1 MPCLLVVLALLI
13 LVGCGEKDPVR
24 NLSRDLERYPEYSLM
39 VDDTRIEG
47 SLFPDYAL
55 RFQVLTASGRR
66 EAGRDTI
73 QYEERKTDWYP
84 VSEDIFY
91 RYENYVGMVIASK
104 TMDGQRTGANQAHPS
119 GYQYVG
125 NSHYGS
131 WGGGGFWQFYGQ
143 YAMMSHMMGGHRVG
157 RGDYDDY
164 RRTRGRGSPYYGPV
178 KGGRPTFGARGT
190 VTEKTR
196 PQFYQRKQNR
206 RQAFSGQAK
215 NRMGRATSGWG
226 RGSSRTGK

>member
-1 MPCLLVVLALLI
+1 MLCLPVVLALLI

-55 RFQVLTASGRR
+55 LFQVLTASGRR
-66 EAGRDTI
+66 EAGRDSI
-73 QYEERKTDWYP
+73 LYEERKTDWYP

-104 TMDGQRTGANQAHPS
+104 SMDGQRTGANQAHPA

-143 YAMMSHMMGGHRVG
+143 YAMMSHMMGGWRVG
-157 RGDYDDY
+157 RGDYQDY
-164 RRTRGRGSPYYGPV
+164 RRTRERGSPYYGPV

-215 NRMGRATSGWG
+215 NHMGRATSGWG

>member
-1 MPCLLVVLALLI
+1 
-13 LVGCGEKDPVR
+13 
-24 NLSRDLERYPEYSLM
+24 
-39 VDDTRIEG
+39 
-47 SLFPDYAL
+47 
-55 RFQVLTASGRR
+55 
-66 EAGRDTI
+66 
-73 QYEERKTDWYP
+73 
-84 VSEDIFY
+84 
-91 RYENYVGMVIASK
+91 
-104 TMDGQRTGANQAHPS
+104 
-119 GYQYVG
+119 
-125 NSHYGS
+125 
-131 WGGGGFWQFYGQ
+131 
-143 YAMMSHMMGGHRVG
+143 MMSHLMGGHRVG

-206 RQAFSGQAK
+206 RKAFSGQAK